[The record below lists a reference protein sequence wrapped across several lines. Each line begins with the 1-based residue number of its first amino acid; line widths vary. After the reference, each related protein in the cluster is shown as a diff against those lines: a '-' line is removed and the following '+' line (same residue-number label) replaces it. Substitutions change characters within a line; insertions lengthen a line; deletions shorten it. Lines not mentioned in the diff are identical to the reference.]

1 MSSSSGSSHGLPN
14 DKVIELLRKNKDSL
28 AIDWKKLSSN
38 PNNSNN
44 PNNKAIMINIK
55 SKRSQNEDYMK
66 QFNYNYNQHEI
77 LNIIYNIHRRR
88 VLTHIRKFMI
98 WMI

>member
-1 MSSSSGSSHGLPN
+1 MSSSSDNMSSHGLPN
-14 DKVIELLRKNKDSL
+14 DKAIKLLRKNKDNL
-28 AIDWKKLSSN
+28 AIDWIKLSS
-38 PNNSNN
+38 N

-66 QFNYNYNQHEI
+66 QLCYNYNQHEI

-88 VLTHIRKFMI
+88 VLNHIRKFMI

>member
-1 MSSSSGSSHGLPN
+1 MSSSSGSSNRLAN
-14 DKVIELLRKNKDSL
+14 DKAIELLKKNKDIL
-28 AIDWKKLSSN
+28 AIDWIKLSSN
-38 PNNSNN
+38 PNN

-77 LNIIYNIHRRR
+77 INIIYNIHRRR
-88 VLTHIRKFMI
+88 VLTHIKKYMI

>member
-14 DKVIELLRKNKDSL
+14 DKAIELLRKNKDSL
-28 AIDWKKLSSN
+28 AIDWIKLSSN
-38 PNNSNN
+38 PNN

-55 SKRSQNEDYMK
+55 SKRSQNEGCMK
-66 QFNYNYNQHEI
+66 QLTYNYNQHEI
-77 LNIIYNIHRRR
+77 LNMIDIIHRRR
-88 VLTHIRKFMI
+88 VLNHIRKFMI